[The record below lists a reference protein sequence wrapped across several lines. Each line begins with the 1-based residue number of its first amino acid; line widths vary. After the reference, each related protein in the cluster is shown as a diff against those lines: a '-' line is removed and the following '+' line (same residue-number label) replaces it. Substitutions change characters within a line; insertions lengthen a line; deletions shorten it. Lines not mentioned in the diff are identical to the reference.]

1 MLPLFQHN
9 KLSASVHGAVVQST
23 SPKIDKPKSKK
34 DKFIV
39 KTTIR
44 DLDFHKVEDPN
55 EFSKDLISAEDFIK
69 TALVKQPIVV
79 EATPDCIAPIVEIIS
94 DELAVVRTENV
105 DGGATVTGIV
115 IQPPEIQ
122 TFNEDGSLA
131 GVKMV
136 PRSKEETVAARDR
149 AIEDAIA
156 ASKVPAKGSSA
167 LAAAFV
173 RSNEKRATQP
183 QHANAS
189 ANAKVTKR
197 KSQ

>member
-1 MLPLFQHN
+1 MNETVL
-9 KLSASVHGAVVQST
+9 T
-23 SPKIDKPKSKK
+23 SGLVDP
-34 DKFIV
+34 
-39 KTTIR
+39 TTRI
-44 DLDFHKVEDPN
+44 KQMKE
-55 EFSKDLISAEDFIK
+55 EIAAIFSKVSGTPEMS
-69 TALVKQPIVV
+69 LVPVNEEPV
-79 EATPDCIAPIVEIIS
+79 AVLNNPSDEHYPAPIVEIIS
-94 DELAVVRTENV
+94 DELAVVRTENA
-105 DGGATVTGIV
+105 DGAQVTGIV

-136 PRSKEETVAARDR
+136 PRSKEETIAARDR

-189 ANAKVTKR
+189 ANAKATKR

>member
-1 MLPLFQHN
+1 MN
-9 KLSASVHGAVVQST
+9 ETAAT
-23 SPKIDKPKSKK
+23 SGLVDP
-34 DKFIV
+34 
-39 KTTIR
+39 TTRI
-44 DLDFHKVEDPN
+44 KQMKE
-55 EFSKDLISAEDFIK
+55 EIAAIFSKVSGTPEMS
-69 TALVKQPIVV
+69 LVPVNEEPV
-79 EATPDCIAPIVEIIS
+79 AVLNPSDEHYPAPIVEIIS
-94 DELAVVRTENV
+94 DELAVVRTENA
-105 DGGATVTGIV
+105 DGAQVTGIV
-115 IQPPEIQ
+115 IQ
-122 TFNEDGSLA
+122 TFNEDDSLA

>member
-1 MLPLFQHN
+1 MN
-9 KLSASVHGAVVQST
+9 ETVNASVLVD
-23 SPKIDKPKSKK
+23 P
-34 DKFIV
+34 
-39 KTTIR
+39 TTRI
-44 DLDFHKVEDPN
+44 KQIKE
-55 EFSKDLISAEDFIK
+55 EIAAIFSK
-69 TALVKQPIVV
+69 VPG
-79 EATPDCIAPIVEIIS
+79 TPDISGVPVNEEPVAGVNNRSDVYPAPIVEIIS
-94 DELAVVRTENV
+94 DELAVVRTENAN
-105 DGGATVTGIV
+105 GAQVTGIV

-131 GVKMV
+131 GVKTV
-136 PRSKEETVAARDR
+136 SRTKEETVAARDR

-167 LAAAFV
+167 LAAAFA

-197 KSQ
+197 KTQ